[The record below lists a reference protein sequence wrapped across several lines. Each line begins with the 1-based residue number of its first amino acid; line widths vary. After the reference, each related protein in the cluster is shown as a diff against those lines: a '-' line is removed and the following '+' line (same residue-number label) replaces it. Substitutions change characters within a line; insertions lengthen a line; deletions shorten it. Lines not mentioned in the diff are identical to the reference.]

1 MMSFVFVLAL
11 QTARFLLKALLAGKS
26 GKPVGGSAS
35 YLGELQ
41 QELGSR
47 CSARGSD
54 CWANPG
60 RCETEIV
67 QCAALLLVFV

>member
-1 MMSFVFVLAL
+1 MFWSRCSPIYCFALFHCAL

-35 YLGELQ
+35 YLGALQ

-47 CSARGSD
+47 CSARGTD

-60 RCETEIV
+60 E
-67 QCAALLLVFV
+67 

>member
-1 MMSFVFVLAL
+1 LHCHFAL

-35 YLGELQ
+35 YLGALQ

-47 CSARGSD
+47 CSARGTD

-60 RCETEIV
+60 
-67 QCAALLLVFV
+67 A